1 MIYPVALLLAAL
13 AAAGPVYQG
22 TERNLRVDIPR
33 LDVTVTVDGRLS
45 EPVWA
50 EAARL
55 TGFSQYA
62 PDDGKAA
69 GDETEV
75 LVWYSASAIH
85 FGIRAHAA
93 PGSVR
98 ATLADR
104 DRIDNDDWVEI
115 YLSTFNDGRQA
126 TVFGVNPLG
135 VQLDGAI
142 VEGNGDQGHGFA
154 GLAAGRPDPDLSPD
168 FVFDSKGHLTDFGY
182 EVEIRIPF
190 KSLRYQPAPKQDW
203 GLHIIRHLQ
212 STGHDD
218 SWVPAQRSAASFL
231 GQAGTLVGLENLHRG
246 LVIDL
251 NPVLT
256 SHVEGRPDGEGWTYD
271 GHRPEAGGNVRWG
284 MTPNLT
290 MNATVNPDFSQVE
303 ADATQFQ
310 IDPRQALFFPEKRP
324 FFLDGIEFFAA
335 PNNLIYSRR
344 IVEPIAAVKVTGK
357 VGSTTVAALS
367 AVDDRSQSLDG
378 ASHPLFNIF
387 RVQQDVGASSHAG
400 FVYTDRLDGS
410 STNHVAAADAHLVW
424 KRIYSVDLQT
434 ALSRTANTGSVE
446 TGPLWQAVV
455 NRSGHRY
462 GFRYSLRGISP
473 DFESAAG
480 FIGRGNITAADA
492 TNQISLY
499 GPTGAFVEKWTGD
512 ISLNGVWTYDDF
524 LAGRDALERKL
535 HFNTNFFLRGGWHA
549 NGSVLVERF
558 GFDRSIYLN
567 YGILND
573 GVVEPFVGTPHLP
586 NLDYVTL
593 ARYAHH
599 SRSVCEPA
607 LHLGTG
613 RELLRMVVGRYRL
626 RHDVLAMA
634 ADRAAAGGFRPQP
647 AVVRPPDR
655 RVVCRRPPGAAAQG
669 RVPGDAR
676 DLRALHRGVRHQLPG
691 RPARRF
697 ANEPAAGV
705 RGAGW
710 HVHPS
715 GKHSRPFPAK

>member
-1 MIYPVALLLAAL
+1 M
-13 AAAGPVYQG
+13 
-22 TERNLRVDIPR
+22 
-33 LDVTVTVDGRLS
+33 S

-62 PDDGKAA
+62 PDDGEAA

-104 DRIDNDDWVEI
+104 DRIDNDDWVQI

-203 GLHIIRHLQ
+203 GLHVIRRLQ

-218 SWVPAQRSAASFL
+218 SWVPARRSAASFL
-231 GQAGTLVGLENLHRG
+231 GPGRHARRSREPSPRAGDGSEPG
-246 LVIDL
+246 PDL
-251 NPVLT
+251 ARRRADRT
-256 SHVEGRPDGEGWTYD
+256 AEGWTYD

-357 VGSTTVAALS
+357 VGGTTVAALS
-367 AVDDRSQSLDG
+367 AVDDQSQSLDG

-424 KRIYSVDLQT
+424 KKIYAVDLQT
-434 ALSRTANTGSVE
+434 ALSRTANAGIGRDRASVA
-446 TGPLWQAVV
+446 GGRQPQ
-455 NRSGHRY
+455 RP
-462 GFRYSLRGISP
+462 SLRLPLFPQG
-473 DFESAAG
+473 
-480 FIGRGNITAADA
+480 
-492 TNQISLY
+492 
-499 GPTGAFVEKWTGD
+499 
-512 ISLNGVWTYDDF
+512 
-524 LAGRDALERKL
+524 
-535 HFNTNFFLRGGWHA
+535 
-549 NGSVLVERF
+549 
-558 GFDRSIYLN
+558 
-567 YGILND
+567 
-573 GVVEPFVGTPHLP
+573 HL
-586 NLDYVTL
+586 T
-593 ARYAHH
+593 
-599 SRSVCEPA
+599 
-607 LHLGTG
+607 
-613 RELLRMVVGRYRL
+613 
-626 RHDVLAMA
+626 
-634 ADRAAAGGFRPQP
+634 
-647 AVVRPPDR
+647 
-655 RVVCRRPPGAAAQG
+655 
-669 RVPGDAR
+669 
-676 DLRALHRGVRHQLPG
+676 
-691 RPARRF
+691 
-697 ANEPAAGV
+697 
-705 RGAGW
+705 
-710 HVHPS
+710 
-715 GKHSRPFPAK
+715 